1 MANIRRGGPALLTL
15 LAFLAASGCNRG
27 PALAPVEG
35 TVRMNGRPLANVQV
49 EFWPEASGARST
61 GLTDK
66 DGRYQLTYDG
76 KQAGAAVGPHRVLLY
91 DLQVYGENPLPRG
104 GRRNKDADVTPV
116 RASRF
121 PASYSDSVKTPLKR
135 EVGASP
141 NVIDLEVTP

>member
-1 MANIRRGGPALLTL
+1 MMYVRRGGPALLTL
-15 LAFLAASGCNRG
+15 LVVLASGCARG

-35 TVRMNGRPLANVQV
+35 TVRMNGQPLANVQV
-49 EFWPEASGARST
+49 EFWPESNGARST

-66 DGRYQLTYDG
+66 DGRYQLTYNG
-76 KQAGAAVGPHRVLLY
+76 KEAGAVVGPHRVLLY
-91 DLQVYGENPLPRG
+91 DLQVFGDNPLPRG
-104 GRRNKDADVTPV
+104 GKRNKDADVTPV

-121 PASYSDSVKTPLKR
+121 PASYNDAVKTPLKK

>member
-1 MANIRRGGPALLTL
+1 MMHIRRGGPALLIL
-15 LAFLAASGCNRG
+15 LVVLAGGCGRG

-35 TVRMNGRPLANVQV
+35 TVRMNGQPLANVQV
-49 EFWPEASGARST
+49 EFWPESNGARST

-66 DGRYQLTYDG
+66 GGRYQLTYNG
-76 KQAGAAVGPHRVLLY
+76 KQPGAVVGPHRVLLY
-91 DLQVYGENPLPRG
+91 DLQVFGDNPLPVG
-104 GRRNKDADVTPV
+104 GKRNKDADVTPV

-121 PASYSDSVKTPLKR
+121 LASYADSVKTPLKK

>member
-1 MANIRRGGPALLTL
+1 MANIRPGVPALVTL
-15 LAFLAASGCNRG
+15 LVVLSGGCNRG
-27 PALAPVEG
+27 PALASVEG
-35 TVRMNGRPLANVQV
+35 TVRMKGQPLANVQV
-49 EFWPEASGARST
+49 EFWPESNGARST

-104 GRRNKDADVTPV
+104 GKRNKDADVTPV

-121 PASYSDSVKTPLKR
+121 PALYADSVKTPLKK